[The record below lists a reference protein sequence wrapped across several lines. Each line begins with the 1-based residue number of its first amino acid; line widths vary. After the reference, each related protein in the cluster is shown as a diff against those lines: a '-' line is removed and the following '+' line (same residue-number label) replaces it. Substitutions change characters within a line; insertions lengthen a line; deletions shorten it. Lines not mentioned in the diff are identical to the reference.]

1 MACSREARVRHNTIA
16 FWLNDD
22 EKAKVEA
29 RIILSGLPKGEYY
42 RRAIMGEEINVVAGT
57 YLTQRVVLQMEKLY
71 QDMSKN
77 NDTNAEKLLIE
88 LLKELL
94 ELKN

>member
-16 FWLNDD
+16 FWLSDD

>member
-1 MACSREARVRHNTIA
+1 
-16 FWLNDD
+16 
-22 EKAKVEA
+22 
-29 RIILSGLPKGEYY
+29 
-42 RRAIMGEEINVVAGT
+42 
-57 YLTQRVVLQMEKLY
+57 MEKLY